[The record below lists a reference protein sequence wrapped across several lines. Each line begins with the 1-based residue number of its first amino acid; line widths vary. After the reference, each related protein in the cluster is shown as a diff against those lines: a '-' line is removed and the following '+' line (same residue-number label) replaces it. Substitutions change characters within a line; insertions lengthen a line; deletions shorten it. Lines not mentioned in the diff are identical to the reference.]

1 MQLKVKRLDK
11 DMPMPRYA
19 KKGDAGFDLRATED
33 VTIYPGET
41 VMVGTGLA
49 FEIPEG
55 YNGEVRARSGMAS
68 KRMLAPINEPGTV
81 DAGYRGEVMVPLHNF
96 ASVIR
101 TDEYDWR
108 TGSIPSAGRDLQA
121 LNVDAIQHVKR
132 GERIAQMVI
141 APVAHCEFAEVDEL
155 EDTERGAGGF
165 GSTGAE

>member
-11 DMPMPRYA
+11 DMPMPQYA

-81 DAGYRGEVMVPLHNF
+81 DAGYRGEVMVPLHNYAPSSIWETEF
-96 ASVIR
+96 FESGVIKTR
-101 TDEYDWR
+101 LFPNND
-108 TGSIPSAGRDLQA
+108 G
-121 LNVDAIQHVKR
+121 IQHVKR

-141 APVAHCEFAEVDEL
+141 APVETCEFVEVDEL
-155 EDTERGAGGF
+155 SETERGDGGF
-165 GSTGAE
+165 GSSGR

>member
-11 DMPMPRYA
+11 DMPMPVYA
-19 KKGDAGFDLRATED
+19 KSGDAGFDLRATED

-55 YNGEVRARSGMAS
+55 FNGEVRARSGMAS

-81 DAGYRGEVMVPLHNF
+81 DAGYRGEVMVPLHNY
-96 ASVIR
+96 APTVR
-101 TDEYDWR
+101 VDWWDEDYVTRPNIDH
-108 TGSIPSAGRDLQA
+108 
-121 LNVDAIQHVKR
+121 IQHVKR

-141 APVAHCEFAEVDEL
+141 APVAQCEFAEVDEL
-155 EDTERGAGGF
+155 SETDRGAGGF
-165 GSTGAE
+165 GSTGL

>member
-11 DMPMPRYA
+11 DMPMPVYA
-19 KKGDAGFDLRATED
+19 KSGDAGFDLRATED

-41 VMVGTGLA
+41 AMVGSGLA

-55 YNGEVRARSGMAS
+55 WNGEVRARSGMAS

-81 DAGYRGEVMVPLHNF
+81 DAGYRGEVMVPLHNY
-96 ASVIR
+96 APS
-101 TDEYDWR
+101 
-108 TGSIPSAGRDLQA
+108 SIWETEVFWGGAVKTRAVPNNEG
-121 LNVDAIQHVKR
+121 IQHVKR

-141 APVAHCEFAEVDEL
+141 APVAHCEFEEVDEL

-165 GSTGAE
+165 GSTGVI

>member
-11 DMPMPRYA
+11 GMPMPVYA
-19 KKGDAGFDLRATED
+19 KSGDAGFDLRATED
-33 VTIYPGET
+33 VTIRPGET

-81 DAGYRGEVMVPLHNF
+81 DAGYRGEVLVPLHNF
-96 ASVIR
+96 APSSVERFDGPYTLPNSSETYLIR
-101 TDEYDWR
+101 AVPNYT
-108 TGSIPSAGRDLQA
+108 A
-121 LNVDAIQHVKR
+121 VQHVKR

-141 APVAHCEFAEVDEL
+141 APVETCEFVEVDEL
-155 EDTERGAGGF
+155 SETDRGTGGF
-165 GSTGAE
+165 GSTGL

>member
-1 MQLKVKRLDK
+1 MQLKAKRLDK

-19 KKGDAGFDLRATED
+19 KNGDAGFDLRATED

-41 VMVGTGLA
+41 VLVGTGLA

-81 DAGYRGEVMVPLHNF
+81 DAGYRGEVMVPLHNY
-96 ASVIR
+96 APSSI
-101 TDEYDWR
+101 WR
-108 TGSIPSAGRDLQA
+108 TEVFESGAVKTRAVPNNDG
-121 LNVDAIQHVKR
+121 IQHVKR

-141 APVAHCEFAEVDEL
+141 APVETCEFIEVDEL
-155 EDTERGAGGF
+155 SETDRGVGGF
-165 GSTGAE
+165 GSTGA

>member
-1 MQLKVKRLDK
+1 MKLKVKRLDK
-11 DMPMPRYA
+11 GIPMPEYA
-19 KKGDAGFDLRATED
+19 KSNDAGFDLRATED
-33 VTIYPGET
+33 VTICPGET

-96 ASVIR
+96 APSGVSCIEQIGDGANLLRVIPNR
-101 TDEYDWR
+101 
-108 TGSIPSAGRDLQA
+108 GG
-121 LNVDAIQHVKR
+121 IQHVKR

-141 APVAHCEFAEVDEL
+141 APVAHCEFEEVDEL
-155 EDTERGAGGF
+155 SETDRGSGGF
-165 GSTGAE
+165 GSSGSE